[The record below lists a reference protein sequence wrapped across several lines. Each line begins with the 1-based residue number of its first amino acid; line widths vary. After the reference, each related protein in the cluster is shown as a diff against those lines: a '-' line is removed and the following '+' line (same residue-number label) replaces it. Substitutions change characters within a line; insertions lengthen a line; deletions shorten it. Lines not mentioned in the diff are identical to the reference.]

1 MSTNTY
7 RSEVRGQECCS
18 VFSVDNDNEPISVIS
33 RTAQDLLSFL
43 AKGHFRPF
51 LCNTPTL
58 CRFSSIAMGTT
69 TCPSRCPF
77 LSGSMQPVHSSWL
90 SPFHRSISMVLALER
105 GSYVV
110 LWYSHP
116 SKYRFGSCPTPR
128 DEWAS
133 EVDNPSLGQRLTN

>member
-7 RSEVRGQECCS
+7 RSEVRGQECCC

-77 LSGSMQPVHSSWL
+77 LSGSIQPVHIFWL

-110 LWYSHP
+110 LWYIVTRQSIVLE
-116 SKYRFGSCPTPR
+116 FVQPR

-133 EVDNPSLGQRLTN
+133 EVDNPSLGQRLTS